1 MTQAQD
7 KGGTN
12 KCNFLDSQVKNW
24 SQPLP
29 SPGRSAKYTQV
40 WTIFNVTKYA
50 SGGKSVVLYEEEG
63 TSEVQQ
69 TKSIWQLG
77 SVGIGDPKRFT

>member
-7 KGGTN
+7 EGGTN
-12 KCNFLDSQVKNW
+12 KCNFLDLEVKNW

-29 SPGRSAKYTQV
+29 SPGRAAKSTQV

-50 SGGKSVVLYEEEG
+50 PSGKCVVLYEEEG

-69 TKSIWQLG
+69 TKSILQLG
-77 SVGIGDPKRFT
+77 SVGIGNPKRFT